1 MPPKAITE
9 FPGNTG
15 THTPQANTYL
25 LSQLKRANYITTRL
39 DLFTE
44 TPDVH
49 ATDLQR
55 LVRFEGKTPP
65 NRKILFRLRLLTYYP
80 PVSNILPEFITLLE
94 YKNVHVCR
102 LAHYHIRQLVPIRDP
117 ALYRQLA
124 DALERELHS
133 VSPARRACAAK
144 TFAKVFHPSEV
155 SSAGE
160 VLTNAF
166 NLIGGARVQPPIVQI
181 NETTKQVKE
190 KSHERVIDRAKAVF
204 AQQKIVRGIVY
215 DPNTGNANTTA
226 GSSSQKK
233 SVAKKSS
240 RNDDGSG
247 GTIHATPTESRYV
260 RSRAGKLIVV
270 HATIAGL
277 RRVNRRATG
286 SARVDSYIFD
296 SGLASVAQGA
306 VRHAIALLEWRCSVA
321 PTSVARYLHNR
332 LPHRNPPESLSL
344 KLEDLGAK
352 VYFARILSAL
362 AEDPNLSAHIPD
374 EAPKQAK
381 RENDA
386 SKMTLQKAL
395 EGDNYRVKV
404 TNLFKFIFNRDRI
417 NDMSAT
423 GNKKETALVKKS
435 GKGLRLPTDDPMGV
449 DFAEA
454 LINLVKNASIRVL
467 VEALRGL
474 SRRRWTTWFETP
486 VPTSALH
493 NAPELQ
499 HGNGQGADDDLWG
512 DDGDATE
519 GQDDDDDGEELG
531 AYENDLLGEGDEKS
545 PQDVKHEARQSET
558 EPAVKEQKETWFT
571 RLSARRKERRTARIG
586 SETPYYL
593 KKLENGMIPA
603 LEVVLRR
610 VNAELLEDEPIRRFA
625 AVDAIVVLSRARIYG
640 RTASDHNLLR
650 SAQANA
656 QQIRL
661 GSSST
666 QVITTEML
674 AGGHQVIGQD
684 FQEAHHPFQALV
696 RPLSEIVDE
705 DPNPYVR
712 GRAGIA
718 LLFVIASGAGGVE
731 TDPQSIGSYDETLER
746 FPERS
751 SSPTLLRYFRNYV
764 SRPWMGSGIGLWL
777 MSDLV
782 DYLMYEVLDVAPDLS
797 PSAIVMVEEWAVHHP
812 TVGVCGRLGAVWEK
826 TLSLGFGAAVGESLL
841 RVIAMGPR
849 QERIAAAATIFLRRR
864 TLDVA
869 ILSVGS
875 SAVPGT
881 VVPEPLPR
889 TVGVEME
896 KYFSALWHT
905 ALLGPSA
912 ECRSFAV
919 ESLGGAA
926 VLAGDPF
933 RVCVYERLVE
943 LVGMGGLGVRL
954 VAERVLSYLDTLYA
968 CREQLSERRAQQ
980 GIRRNGKETGRAWL
994 EFVWEMRCEA
1004 WAAARVALGVDPP
1017 PGWLP
1022 LGPGAASDVA
1032 NAERVFLKVSS
1043 QVGETPV
1050 VNNNVMS
1057 GNDSGIAARGKVT
1070 EVTVAQSAV
1079 PGGQSS
1085 NERNRYGV
1093 SNMQYMS
1100 EEIRAIDS
1108 RRRGQT
1114 ETNDDYHDEYEARF
1128 GGGAGHSGQGRS
1140 SREPLSSRQ
1149 YHGVDGYDDRGD
1161 YDGAY
1166 DRNYDDVGPEIGWMR
1181 DRRRRG
1187 TGERDGYG
1195 AEEEGRRVWLHD
1207 EVGHRDQRGTERMER
1222 NVRSHQ
1228 EEDDRLMAEAL
1239 QAAENSADD
1248 RRGRGGGGGNQS
1260 RKNIRDKFKAE
1271 GGVIRNQLR
1280 GAKGMVDSTAERAQ
1294 RLFQHVPG
1302 NKSKLTHKLMKS
1314 AARSAVL
1321 DSFGISG
1328 SSSSDSD

>member
-1 MPPKAITE
+1 MPPKAIND

-15 THTPQANTYL
+15 THTPAANTYL

-44 TPDVH
+44 TPDLH

-55 LVRFEGKTPP
+55 LVHFEGKTPP

-80 PVSNILPEFITLLE
+80 PVSNILPELITLLE

-124 DALERELHS
+124 DALERELYS

-181 NETTKQVKE
+181 NETSKQVKE
-190 KSHERVIDRAKAVF
+190 KPHERVVDRAKAVF
-204 AQQKIVRGIVY
+204 AQQKIVRGVVY
-215 DPNTGNANTTA
+215 DPNTGNPNTTA

-233 SVAKKSS
+233 SSAKKSS
-240 RNDDGSG
+240 RNDDGAG

-260 RSRAGKLIVV
+260 RSRAGKLVVV

-306 VRHAIALLEWRCSVA
+306 VRHTIALLEWRCSVA
-321 PTSVARYLHNR
+321 PTSVARFLHNR

-352 VYFARILSAL
+352 IYFARILSAL

-386 SKMTLQKAL
+386 NKMTLQKAL

-417 NDMSAT
+417 NDMSVAVD
-423 GNKKETALVKKS
+423 KKATALVKTS
-435 GKGLRLPTDDPMGV
+435 GKGLRLPRDDPMGV

-454 LINLVKNASIRVL
+454 LINLVKNTSIRVL

-486 VPTSALH
+486 VPASALH

-519 GQDDDDDGEELG
+519 GQDEDDDGEELG

-545 PQDVKHEARQSET
+545 SQDGKHEARQSET
-558 EPAVKEQKETWFT
+558 ELAVKEQKETWFT
-571 RLSARRKERRTARIG
+571 RLSARREERRTARIG

-593 KKLENGMIPA
+593 KKLENGMVPA

-625 AVDAIVVLSRARIYG
+625 AVDAIIVLSRARIYG
-640 RTASDHNLLR
+640 HTASDHNLLR

-661 GSSST
+661 GSSSKL
-666 QVITTEML
+666 ITTEML
-674 AGGHQVIGQD
+674 AGGQQATGHD
-684 FQEAHHPFQALV
+684 FQEAHHPFQALI
-696 RPLSEIVDE
+696 RPLTEIVDE

-712 GRAGIA
+712 GRAAIA
-718 LLFVIASGAGGVE
+718 LLFVVTSGAGRVE
-731 TDPQSIGSYDETLER
+731 TDPQSIGSYDETVER

-782 DYLMYEVLDVAPDLS
+782 DYLTYEVLDVAPDLS

-841 RVIAMGPR
+841 RAIAMGPR

-980 GIRRNGKETGRAWL
+980 GIMRNGRETGRAWL
-994 EFVWEMRCEA
+994 EFVWEMRCTA

-1022 LGPGAASDVA
+1022 LGPGAAPDVA
-1032 NAERVFLKVSS
+1032 NAESVFLKVSS
-1043 QVGETPV
+1043 QVGEAPT

-1057 GNDSGIAARGKVT
+1057 SKNSGIAARGKVA
-1070 EVTVAQSAV
+1070 EATVAQSTV

-1085 NERNRYGV
+1085 NERNRYDG
-1093 SNMQYMS
+1093 SNVQYMS
-1100 EEIRAIDS
+1100 EEIRVIDS
-1108 RRRGQT
+1108 VRRGQT
-1114 ETNDDYHDEYEARF
+1114 ETNDDYYDEYEARF
-1128 GGGAGHSGQGRS
+1128 GHGAGHSGQGRS

-1149 YHGVDGYDDRGD
+1149 YHGGDGYDDRDD
-1161 YDGAY
+1161 YDRAY
-1166 DRNYDDVGPEIGWMR
+1166 DRNYDDVGPEIGWTR

-1187 TGERDGYG
+1187 TGEIDGYG
-1195 AEEEGRRVWLHD
+1195 EEEGRRVWLHD
-1207 EVGHRDQRGTERMER
+1207 ELGHRDERDTERKER
-1222 NVRSHQ
+1222 NMRNQQ

-1239 QAAENSADD
+1239 QAAENAADD
-1248 RRGRGGGGGNQS
+1248 QRGRGGANQS
-1260 RKNIRDKFKAE
+1260 HKNIWDESDAE
-1271 GGVIRNQLR
+1271 RGVIKNQLR
-1280 GAKGMVDSTAERAQ
+1280 GAKGILDNTAERAQ
-1294 RLFQHVPG
+1294 RLFRQGPG
-1302 NKSKLTHKLMKS
+1302 TKPKIMQKFMKS
-1314 AARSAVL
+1314 AVRSAAVDKL
-1321 DSFGISG
+1321 GG
-1328 SSSSDSD
+1328 SEEAASDKTSND